1 MSLLACNMYMCCF
14 FFGSEFTIGSK
25 MFCFHNST
33 GFCTILHTRTHT
45 HTSPSLPGRNSYG
58 EEPYQQSTLSFST
71 MNTNI
76 SLPTLTTETSTPQP
90 PPDEPSSSTPK
101 ASTDTVASLKRD
113 KEILEAKLRTSVERN
128 HLLENEQMDMS
139 KRVDHEKV
147 CLLQMRIYIIHVWM
161 NVITV

>member
-1 MSLLACNMYMCCF
+1 
-14 FFGSEFTIGSK
+14 
-25 MFCFHNST
+25 
-33 GFCTILHTRTHT
+33 
-45 HTSPSLPGRNSYG
+45 
-58 EEPYQQSTLSFST
+58 

-147 CLLQMRIYIIHVWM
+147 CVFCKCVYILY
-161 NVITV
+161 TSG